1 MKYLTQ
7 CDTFAGQVAMKTED
21 SPILFASGNDQVVAE
36 WYNKWKAE
44 LFLVAFH
51 YSRNSEDA
59 EDILSDCFIK
69 LLQMHPKKR
78 TEKFIEQEINVKALL
93 LVMVKNRC
101 LDEIK
106 QRQNRKR
113 IIGEIMHLFNYSSF
127 NKSIDNIDKAC
138 FEALCECL
146 PEKERSIL
154 LLNIDG
160 FSHQEISVRTGL
172 SEKTISNNLTLAR
185 KKVKELWEDFMS

>member
-1 MKYLTQ
+1 MKYFPQ
-7 CDTFAGQVAMKTED
+7 CDTFAVQVAMKTED
-21 SPILFASGNDQVVAE
+21 SPVLFASGNDQVVAE

-51 YSRNSEDA
+51 YFRNSEDA
-59 EDILSDCFIK
+59 EDVLSDCFIK

-78 TEKFIEQEINVKALL
+78 KEKFIDEEINVKSLL
-93 LVMVKNRC
+93 LVMVKNKC

-127 NKSIDNIDKAC
+127 NKSIDNIDQAC
-138 FEALCECL
+138 FTALCECL

-154 LLNIDG
+154 LLDIDG
-160 FSHQEISVRTGL
+160 FSRQEIAIKTGL

>member
-1 MKYLTQ
+1 MEIKESL
-7 CDTFAGQVAMKTED
+7 
-21 SPILFASGNDQVVAE
+21 ILFSNGNNDVVSDWFA
-36 WYNKWKAE
+36 NWKAE
-44 LFLVAFH
+44 LFLVAYH
-51 YSRNSEDA
+51 YFRNTHDA
-59 EDILSDCFIK
+59 DDILSECFAK
-69 LLQMHPKKR
+69 LIELNPNKR
-78 TEKFIEQEINVKALL
+78 KEKFIDEEINVKSLL
-93 LVMVKNRC
+93 LVMVKNKC

-127 NKSIDNIDKAC
+127 NKSIDNIDQAC
-138 FEALCECL
+138 FTALCECL

-154 LLNIDG
+154 LLDIDG
-160 FSHQEISVRTGL
+160 FSRQEIAVRTGL